1 MKLFKNDYIS
11 AMNKLKF
18 KDNLKQETMRKIRN
32 TAFRN
37 TLNWKYKFIIV
48 LTTLEVYFLS
58 FGSITCK

>member
-1 MKLFKNDYIS
+1 MFKNDYIS

-18 KDNLKQETMRKIRN
+18 KENLKQETMRKLRN
-32 TAFRN
+32 TAFRK
-37 TLNWKYKFIIV
+37 TLNWKYKLIIV

>member
-1 MKLFKNDYIS
+1 MRVFKNDYIS

-18 KDNLKQETMRKIRN
+18 KENLKQETMRRIRN
-32 TAFRN
+32 TAFKN

-58 FGSITCK
+58 FGSVTCR